1 MKRFLFCLTFLLLIS
16 EGEGLAQLPFEE
28 FREAVSKYDLTATEF
43 VIQGCVDSY
52 YKHYYYMPE
61 CYDDLLKFES
71 NDYRE
76 ILVTI
81 CDSLFY
87 KNRKAIT
94 FPQNQDSAAML
105 YLGQVFFA
113 LYRQHSCKD
122 MITSPVAKSIGMV
135 NSGGQCFY
143 DDSIVH
149 VIKKQILP
157 AVYSK
162 AKKTKCKQYY
172 LSMEGNRV
180 PCSIPYLYDVQNKKL
195 TYMEDCKRCNI
206 QTCDEF
212 DRILEAELK
221 KYDFEGVKLITFPV
235 HLYKMK

>member
-1 MKRFLFCLTFLLLIS
+1 MKRFLFYLTFLLLIS

-113 LYRQHSCKD
+113 LYRQYSCKD

-162 AKKTKCKQYY
+162 AKKQ
-172 LSMEGNRV
+172 SAS
-180 PCSIPYLYDVQNKKL
+180 SIICQWKATESPAVYPICTMSRIKSSHTWTIAKGVISKHVMNL
-195 TYMEDCKRCNI
+195 TESWRRN
-206 QTCDEF
+206 
-212 DRILEAELK
+212 
-221 KYDFEGVKLITFPV
+221 
-235 HLYKMK
+235 